1 MLVGNK
7 RSSVRVQVLGM
18 LYVAGVLILQGA
30 EPSRLYIVAGTPTAE
45 AKVPIYLYSLD
56 AGKAGQVKTE
66 FKIGDGLTC
75 VLPDYQLRTVAVLS
89 PELAPDTITF
99 INMDEPGIRI
109 VRMVSYDA
117 NKFVPYEKYLLR
129 NPREGLG
136 VALALG
142 EPSAPGGPLWPSAL
156 TFVPLKGGAV
166 IQLPLEDTR
175 YVRWAGF
182 PGGPL
187 DNLHL
192 QIELRGD
199 PLSVPQGPAV
209 KVSIGIARPPYLKT
223 YTGNLTL
230 VANDDDR
237 TILESADEPGV
248 IDVLDK
254 AKNEWR
260 RIPTPFGGV
269 LRAFGPWVAGLEV
282 RSANL
287 NSAPSKKA
295 LIVVTGK
302 EERAVSP
309 GSKKRMSE
317 KIRASSDASD
327 DDSASVEDYFAM
339 KNLQGTVYPGELFVL
354 NLNTGAQIRIS
365 TGSGDSEVLLVANG
379 VIYYRVDDA
388 LFRADIVGSSLSNTV
403 KLAEG
408 PEIVQAHWAFLN

>member
-7 RSSVRVQVLGM
+7 RSSVRVQLGM
-18 LYVAGVLILQGA
+18 LYVVGALILQGA
-30 EPSRLYIVAGTPTAE
+30 GPSRLYLVAGMQTPE
-45 AKVPIYLYSLD
+45 VKVPVYLYSLD
-56 AGKAGQVKTE
+56 AGKPGQVKTE
-66 FKIGDGLTC
+66 VKLGDGLTC
-75 VLPDYQLRTVAVLS
+75 VLPDYQLRSLAVLS

-99 INMDEPGIRI
+99 ISMDDPGTRTVRSVAYDSGRFLPLRI
-109 VRMVSYDA
+109 
-117 NKFVPYEKYLLR
+117 YLLSHA
-129 NPREGLG
+129 REGLG
-136 VALALG
+136 VALELG
-142 EPSAPGGPLWPSAL
+142 GELAPSGTGWPSDL
-156 TFVPLKGGAV
+156 KFVPLKDGADV
-166 IQLPLEDTR
+166 QLPLEDTR
-175 YVRWAGF
+175 YLRWAGF
-182 PGGPL
+182 PGGPI
-187 DNLHL
+187 DNFHL
-192 QIELRGD
+192 QIELKGD
-199 PLSVPQGPAV
+199 PLSVSNGNNAR
-209 KVSIGIARPPYLKT
+209 VSIAISRPPYLRN

-237 TILESADEPGV
+237 TILESAAEPGV

-317 KIRASSDASD
+317 KIRASSDVSD

-339 KNLQGTVYPGELFVL
+339 KNLQGIVYPGELFVL
-354 NLNTGAQIRIS
+354 NVNTGAQIRIS